1 MTLIAWL
8 VVASAVVTALGW
20 IKQTWFFSVGYACSV
35 IAMVG
40 ITGVVARDHLT
51 PLAVIQLLLLA
62 LWGVRLAIFLVTRE
76 RAASYAKRPEA
87 DRATMSAPVRLAIW
101 IMCLLLYPAM
111 ITPAVLAAQASGPT
125 GVWTVISVVGLA
137 ILASGVAVEALA
149 DRQKQRAKSVD
160 PARFVATGLYSW
172 VRVPNYLGEIMV
184 WLGSLLAGAYAL
196 TTPLRWVVALL
207 GFGCLVFIMLGATRR
222 LERTQTERY
231 GDESAFQTYVS
242 TVPVLVPWVPLYSI
256 RRLPV
261 PEL

>member
-1 MTLIAWL
+1 MDLVAWL
-8 VVASAVVTALGW
+8 VVVSALVTALGW
-20 IKQTWFFSVGYACSV
+20 IRQTWFFSVGYACSV
-35 IAMVG
+35 VAMVAVT
-40 ITGVVARDHLT
+40 IVVAGGRLT
-51 PLAVIQLLLLA
+51 ALAGLQLVLLAV
-62 LWGVRLAIFLVTRE
+62 WGLRLAVFLLTRE

-111 ITPAVLAAQASGPT
+111 VTPAVLAAQASGPA
-125 GVWTVISVVGLA
+125 GAWTVVSVVGLA
-137 ILASGVAVEALA
+137 LLAGGILVEALA
-149 DRQKQRAKSVD
+149 DRQKQRAKAVD
-160 PARFVATGLYSW
+160 PARFVSTGLYGW

-231 GDESAFQTYVS
+231 GEESAFQTYVS
-242 TVPVLVPWVPLYSI
+242 TVPVLVPWVPVYSV
-256 RRLPV
+256 RALPV